1 MFGISVTLATKTKIK
16 TRHGTGML
24 DAVHHKSL
32 DKPRDMHKLL
42 DR

>member
-1 MFGISVTLATKTKIK
+1 MFGISVTLASKTKTK
-16 TRHGTGML
+16 TRRGTSVL

-32 DKPRDMHKLL
+32 DKPHDMHKLL